1 MDILTLLN
9 LRTTKSILRII
20 CQFIVGF
27 YFFNSYILPLFDW
40 ADIVWGD
47 RGNESLMSELQVLQN
62 KAACII
68 LDLSYRSSASA
79 ALGRLSW
86 VNLKIR
92 RKMHILIFI

>member
-1 MDILTLLN
+1 MNYLPIYRRLL
-9 LRTTKSILRII
+9 
-20 CQFIVGF
+20 
-27 YFFNSYILPLFDW
+27 FFKAHVLPLFDW

-47 RGNESLMSELQVLQN
+47 RGNKSLMSDLQVLQN

-92 RKMHILIFI
+92 IKMHR

>member
-1 MDILTLLN
+1 MNYLPIYRRLL
-9 LRTTKSILRII
+9 
-20 CQFIVGF
+20 
-27 YFFNSYILPLFDW
+27 FFNSYILPLFDW

-47 RGNESLMSELQVLQN
+47 WGNKSLMSDLQVLQN

-92 RKMHILIFI
+92 IKMHRLIFI